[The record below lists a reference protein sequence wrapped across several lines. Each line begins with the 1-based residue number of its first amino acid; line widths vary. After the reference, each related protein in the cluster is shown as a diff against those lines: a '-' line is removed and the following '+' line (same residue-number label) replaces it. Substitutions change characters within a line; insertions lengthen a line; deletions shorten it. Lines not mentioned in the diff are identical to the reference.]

1 MDVGQMLAHCSITY
15 EMMYDDNHK
24 KPNVLM
30 GFMLRTFVKHTV
42 VSEKPYKKNSR
53 TAPAFMITDER
64 NFETEKKRI
73 IDYKRWAKLTLITK
87 NHILSGN

>member
-1 MDVGQMLAHCSITY
+1 MLAHCSITY

-30 GFMLRTFVKHTV
+30 GFMLRTFVKHIV

-64 NFETEKKRI
+64 NFETEKKRF